1 MRPPVRQ
8 IPQYP
13 KEIKRLILAESVQR
27 RAYSGGRTAE
37 GVHRYAPTE
46 STALC
51 SSGFRL
57 KFKGSIAPATFANM
71 SLATATLLINC
82 PDQRGLVAKIASFID
97 ANGGNI
103 LHADQHQDP
112 TANLFLS
119 RVEWQL
125 DGFNLPRDLID
136 PAFGAIAKPLGATWQ
151 LHFSDEVPRMAIWVS
166 RQDHCLLDLLW
177 RNKAGEIPA
186 KIVLIISN
194 HPDLAPIAQQFGI
207 DYHHVPISK
216 DTKAEAEAK
225 QLELLREY
233 QIDLVVLAKYMQILT
248 PGFVAAFPNAINIH
262 HSFLPAF
269 PGANP
274 YQRAHDRGVKV
285 IGATAHYVTQDL
297 DEGPIIEQD
306 VSRVS
311 HRDTV
316 EDLVRKGKDL
326 ERVVLARAVRLHL
339 QNRVLV
345 YGNRTV
351 VFE

>member
-1 MRPPVRQ
+1 MPSPMSSPMGHAKPVGS
-8 IPQYP
+8 
-13 KEIKRLILAESVQR
+13 SVRAAVGVSLKIQR
-27 RAYSGGRTAE
+27 FDRS
-37 GVHRYAPTE
+37 P
-46 STALC
+46 S
-51 SSGFRL
+51 
-57 KFKGSIAPATFANM
+57 APAM
-71 SLATATLLINC
+71 SSPTATLLINC

-125 DGFNLPRDLID
+125 DGFNLPRDLIN

-151 LHFSDEVPRMAIWVS
+151 LHFSDEIPRMAIWVS

-186 KIVLIISN
+186 NIVLIISN

-216 DTKAEAEAK
+216 DTKAEAEAT
-225 QLELLREY
+225 QLALLDRY

-316 EDLVRKGKDL
+316 EDLIRKGKDL